1 VVFFV
6 IFYSLEGYRVSIDN
20 TRDILETI
28 GSLRGLYVVF
38 HKKKKGLAIRFSKP
52 FLTVQ
57 DSS

>member
-1 VVFFV
+1 LAKVVFFV

-38 HKKKKGLAIRFSKP
+38 HKKKKALQLGFQSH
-52 FLTVQ
+52 F
-57 DSS
+57 